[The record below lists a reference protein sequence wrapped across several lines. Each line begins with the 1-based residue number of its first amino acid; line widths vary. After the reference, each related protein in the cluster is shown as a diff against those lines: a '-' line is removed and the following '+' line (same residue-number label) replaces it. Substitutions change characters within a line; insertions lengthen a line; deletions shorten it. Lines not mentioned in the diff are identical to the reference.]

1 MIVYFDQLC
10 CVLKT
15 ENILL
20 AYTPRVVAGNT
31 DRHYL
36 TARIKMH
43 YICKKITFVQN
54 CTLKPRGKFLWFPL
68 TLPILWNLHLLPT
81 FRRLR
86 GRCCSAIVAS

>member
-1 MIVYFDQLC
+1 M
-10 CVLKT
+10 
-15 ENILL
+15 L

-43 YICKKITFVQN
+43 YICKKIHVCAELHVKT
-54 CTLKPRGKFLWFPL
+54 PWKFFMVSINLAA
-68 TLPILWNLHLLPT
+68 LPILWNLHLLPT

-86 GRCCSAIVAS
+86 GRCCSAIVASSVDI